1 MTANT
6 LVDFNMKVQNINLDR
21 VLEDAKKVLEGNWT
35 GNFTIPAATLYPHQW
50 SWDAAFIA
58 IGNSISILTDQ

>member
-1 MTANT
+1 
-6 LVDFNMKVQNINLDR
+6 MKVQNMNLDR

-50 SWDAAFIA
+50 SWLTQLETP
-58 IGNSISILTDQ
+58 ISILTDQ